1 MTDSQPTPSSTTPP
15 GRVTLDT
22 LQIGQEAQIER
33 LRGGRTT
40 AQRLQEMGLIPG
52 TTVRVL
58 KFAPLGDPIEL
69 MLRGYHLTLRKEEAS
84 LIEVTL
90 SVPPA

>member
-1 MTDSQPTPSSTTPP
+1 MPDSQPISLPTTTP

-22 LQIGQEAQIER
+22 LKIGQEAQIER
-33 LRGGRTT
+33 LRGGRAN

-84 LIEVTL
+84 FIEVTL
-90 SVPPA
+90 KSE